1 MKRRNNAK
9 TEVKKKEKER
19 KKKVRKDI
27 REITDQ
33 EHKALMT

>member
-1 MKRRNNAK
+1 MQRQKFKN
-9 TEVKKKEKER
+9 KER

-27 REITDQ
+27 KDRTDQ